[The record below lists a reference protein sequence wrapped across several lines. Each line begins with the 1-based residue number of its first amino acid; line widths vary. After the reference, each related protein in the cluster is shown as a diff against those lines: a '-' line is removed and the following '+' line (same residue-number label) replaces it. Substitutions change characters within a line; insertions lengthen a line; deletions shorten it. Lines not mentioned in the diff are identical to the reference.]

1 MTNDPQDSNRFTAIS
16 AIGNSSDI
24 HAFPALQKIIETE
37 HDPELIGRAIK
48 AIRKMPSEKVNPML
62 VKMLTEKHDNMNVTL
77 AALLAFQGRGLDDD
91 KAIQLILKD
100 YSNYYIKL
108 KLEALDLILENQIA
122 SRPVVLDFI
131 KDLQSSDKTSE
142 AEKEI
147 INSRFQKFFN
157 SK

>member
-1 MTNDPQDSNRFTAIS
+1 
-16 AIGNSSDI
+16 
-24 HAFPALQKIIETE
+24 
-37 HDPELIGRAIK
+37 
-48 AIRKMPSEKVNPML
+48 
-62 VKMLTEKHDNMNVTL
+62 
-77 AALLAFQGRGLDDD
+77 
-91 KAIQLILKD
+91 LILKD